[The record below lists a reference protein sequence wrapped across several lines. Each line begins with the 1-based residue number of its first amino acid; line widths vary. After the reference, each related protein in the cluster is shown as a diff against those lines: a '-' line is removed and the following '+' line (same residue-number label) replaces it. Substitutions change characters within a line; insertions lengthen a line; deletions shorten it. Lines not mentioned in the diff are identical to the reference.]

1 MLNKVRGW
9 VPVLAFA
16 AVAIV
21 TCGTA
26 SAADVLP
33 AMPINFASIGTEVAV
48 VVGTVLTAIAGV
60 AIIYR
65 LALGGVKLFGRI
77 FGS

>member
-1 MLNKVRGW
+1 MMEKVRGW
-9 VPVLAFA
+9 VLGL
-16 AVAIV
+16 AVAALV
-21 TCGTA
+21 VVGVNTA
-26 SAADVLP
+26 NAADVLP
-33 AMPINFASIGTEVAV
+33 SMPIDFASIGTEVAV
-48 VVGTVLTAIAGV
+48 IVGVVLTAIAGV